1 VESSTVSSCSQDNA
15 GSKRSSYNRVE
26 AVRRRLVHTLEFL
39 LFKEENPRHGCWT
52 NFDPMG
58 LAVYMLLLPIICGAV
73 LAAGW
78 IYGRV
83 PGVFIAYVIDCVLP
97 IELLHC
103 LFDR

>member
-1 VESSTVSSCSQDNA
+1 
-15 GSKRSSYNRVE
+15 
-26 AVRRRLVHTLEFL
+26 
-39 LFKEENPRHGCWT
+39 
-52 NFDPMG
+52 MG